1 MIKARSLDLLTGWV
15 MQPSMRCD
23 YRRNLRTFSP
33 QTLDS
38 HCHVHVAQEEMV
50 HAIVVNEGRKRIT
63 VMFRGSVTQK
73 DFVQDAKC
81 AQKKI
86 DMPIAALRDDVDSI
100 RIHTGF
106 HGETTT
112 QYNIG
117 IIMIIR
123 NSLTLYPPCRFTQGT
138 YFMLTRKLE

>member
-1 MIKARSLDLLTGWV
+1 
-15 MQPSMRCD
+15 
-23 YRRNLRTFSP
+23 
-33 QTLDS
+33 
-38 HCHVHVAQEEMV
+38 MV

-86 DMPIAALRDDVDSI
+86 DMPIAALRDDVDGI

-106 HGETTT
+106 HGKQANSST
-112 QYNIG
+112 QYSRGEYIP
-117 IIMIIR
+117 IR
-123 NSLTLYPPCRFTQGT
+123 IPLTL
-138 YFMLTRKLE
+138 

>member
-1 MIKARSLDLLTGWV
+1 MFT
-15 MQPSMRCD
+15 
-23 YRRNLRTFSP
+23 
-33 QTLDS
+33 
-38 HCHVHVAQEEMV
+38 AQEEMV

-86 DMPIAALRDDVDSI
+86 DMPIAALRDDVDGI

-106 HGETTT
+106 HGEQANT
-112 QYNIG
+112 QNKWRKRYHP
-117 IIMIIR
+117 IR
-123 NSLTLYPPCRFTQGT
+123 ITLTP
-138 YFMLTRKLE
+138 